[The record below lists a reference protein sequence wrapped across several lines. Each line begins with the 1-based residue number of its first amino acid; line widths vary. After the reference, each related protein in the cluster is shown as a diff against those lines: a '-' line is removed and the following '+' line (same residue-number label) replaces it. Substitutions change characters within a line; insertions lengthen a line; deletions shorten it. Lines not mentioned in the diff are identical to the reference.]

1 MLREGTA
8 MNRRVKRQIMIAAG
22 ILVGIFALMAILGQV
37 A

>member
-1 MLREGTA
+1 

-22 ILVGIFALMAILGQV
+22 ILVGFVVIMALLGQV